1 MEPGIERGGRTIV
14 GFAPSYVASGD
25 YVTSDDTELIVQ
37 AQTGNAFAFEQLV
50 HRYDRHVLSIAASYT
65 RNIEDAR
72 DVYQEVFIR
81 VFRSLK
87 TFRFESKFSTWLH
100 RIATNVCLTHQTQ
113 SRRRQHESLDESW
126 NEEGARPQ
134 TVPAAL
140 VDHGSPDRHT
150 IDSEISEHLQK
161 ALELLSPQQ
170 KLVFTLR
177 HYEGYKLKEIASMM
191 NCAEG
196 TVKKYLFTATER
208 MRGQLKDLIG

>member
-1 MEPGIERGGRTIV
+1 MEGRTI
-14 GFAPSYVASGD
+14 AAIPTSYVASGD

-37 AQTGNAFAFEQLV
+37 AQSGNAFAFEQLV
-50 HRYDRHVLSIAASYT
+50 HRYDRQVLSIATSYT

-81 VFRSLK
+81 VFRALK
-87 TFRFESKFSTWLH
+87 SFRFESKFSTWLH

-113 SRRRQHESLDESW
+113 RRRHQHDSLDESW
-126 NEEGARPQ
+126 NEEGVRPH

-150 IDSEISEHLQK
+150 IDTEITEHLQK
-161 ALELLSPQQ
+161 ALEVLSPQQ
-170 KLVFTLR
+170 RLVFTLR
-177 HYEGYKLKEIASMM
+177 HYEGYKLREIASMM
-191 NCAEG
+191 SCAEG

-208 MRGQLKDLIG
+208 MRGELKDLIG